1 MSEREFF
8 RFTNPLDI
16 TIGRGRIIWAEAT
29 EHKGLVHPAGWVLP
43 GANVPK
49 QWPVLLIGEQREQDA
64 TDEARPQ
71 AVERASCSEGS
82 EPF

>member
-43 GANVPK
+43 G
-49 QWPVLLIGEQREQDA
+49 GERTLD
-64 TDEARPQ
+64 R
-71 AVERASCSEGS
+71 ERAEAVARAIDRRTT
-82 EPF
+82 

>member
-16 TIGRGRIIWAEAT
+16 TIGWGRIIWAEAT

-43 GANVPK
+43 G
-49 QWPVLLIGEQREQDA
+49 GERTLD
-64 TDEARPQ
+64 R
-71 AVERASCSEGS
+71 ERAEAVARAIDGKSK
-82 EPF
+82 